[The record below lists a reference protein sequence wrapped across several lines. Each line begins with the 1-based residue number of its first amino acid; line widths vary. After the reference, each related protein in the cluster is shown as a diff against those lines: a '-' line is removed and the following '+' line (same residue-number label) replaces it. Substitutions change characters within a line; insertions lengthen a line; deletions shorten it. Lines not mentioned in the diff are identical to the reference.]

1 MLNQSADYAL
11 RAVLYVAQQTDD
23 GSYSAD
29 VIAAATGI
37 PRNYLGKVLHALTQ
51 AHVLT
56 SIRGP
61 NGGFRLAHPAE
72 QLSLA
77 EVVEPF
83 QKLPARQ
90 VCLRGNRECDSADP
104 CESHRR
110 WQDMADR
117 ITAFFRDTTIATM
130 LENKEVPPVE
140 DSSGHHSSNGG
151 NGATGADHSTQ
162 HAVPLP
168 VHGGRESDTQFHA
181 HARSAT

>member
-11 RAVLYVAQQTDD
+11 RAVLYVAQRTDD
-23 GSYSAD
+23 GSCSAD
-29 VIAAATGI
+29 VVAAATGI

-61 NGGFRLAHPAE
+61 NGGFRLAQPAE
-72 QLSLA
+72 LLSLA
-77 EVVEPF
+77 DVVEPF
-83 QKLPARQ
+83 QKLPSRQ

-117 ITAFFRDTTIATM
+117 ITSFFRDTTVATM
-130 LENKEVPPVE
+130 LRDQVDPAA
-140 DSSGHHSSNGG
+140 DGSNG
-151 NGATGADHSTQ
+151 SRQ
-162 HAVPLP
+162 HAVPLR
-168 VHGGRESDTQFHA
+168 VHGGPA
-181 HARSAT
+181 A